1 LAGNDTLFGM
11 GGNDNLLG
19 GAGDDWIDGGS
30 GNDTMSGSTGNDT
43 FVVDSVGDVVSESVN
58 AGIDLVR
65 SSVSWTL
72 GANFENLTL
81 TGMAAI
87 NATGNTLNNELT
99 GNAAANILTG
109 GAGNDTLSGGGGNDT
124 LDGGTGIDTAVMG
137 GTRAEHNI
145 VRTGDDAYTVTRS
158 PGEVQTL
165 LNVEFAQFNGPLNI
179 ALTTGGLSLTDD
191 TPTVGQALSVSN
203 TLANSQSL
211 SITGTQWQV
220 LDAGNWQAIAGA
232 TDSSFTPGAAQVG
245 KALRVAVSFD
255 DPIGIGQIATSAA
268 TSAVV
273 ADDTN
278 TPPTGSPVIV
288 GSAVEDQVLVVD
300 TGTIADIDG
309 LGSFSYQWLR
319 NASTV
324 GTGVSYVLGDAD
336 VGQPIQV
343 RVSYIDG
350 ASKAEVLTSQATAP
364 VTNVNDAPLGAVT
377 ISGSAVIGATLVA
390 SHTVT
395 DADGMPN
402 PVSYRWQSSIN
413 GSTWTDIAGASAANF
428 TVADSQLVGSLLRVR
443 MSFVDGFGTAETVNS
458 SATAAVAGSSVINGT
473 AAADNL
479 VGTVNDDQIYGFGGN
494 DTLAGGLGKDT
505 LDGGSGN
512 DTMSGGPGDDTYF
525 VDSLNDVIVEN
536 AAEGI
541 DLVVSGSVTLTLGN
555 NIENATLVGSAGIGV
570 YGNGLDN
577 VITGN
582 SAGQWIQ
589 GLAGN
594 DTLFGMGGNDNLL
607 GGAGD
612 DWIDG
617 GSGNDTMS
625 GSTGNDTLRG
635 GTGVDSLEGGT
646 GNDVFDFDDIS
657 ESGVGVGLRDIIA
670 DFVQGQDRID
680 LNTIDANS
688 GSSGNQDFSFIGTA
702 DFSAAAQVRYF
713 TSAGSTILQANIGGS
728 NNNVVDFE
736 IQLTGTFTLLITD
749 LSL

>member
-1 LAGNDTLFGM
+1 M

-30 GNDTMSGSTGNDT
+30 GNDIMSGSTGNDT
-43 FVVDSVGDVVSESVN
+43 FVVDSADDVVSESVN
-58 AGIDLVR
+58 AGIDLVL

-72 GANFENLTL
+72 GLNLENLRL
-81 TGMAAI
+81 TGTAAI

-145 VRTGDDAYTVTRS
+145 VRTGNNVYTVTGS
-158 PGEVQTL
+158 ASEVQTL

-179 ALTTGGLSLTDD
+179 ALTTGGLTLTDD
-191 TPTVGQALSVSN
+191 TPTEGQALSVSN
-203 TLANSQSL
+203 WLANSQSL

-232 TDSSFTPGAAQVG
+232 TDSSFTPGTAQVG
-245 KALRVAVSFD
+245 KALRVAVTFD
-255 DPIGIGQIATSAA
+255 DPIGIGQTATSAS

-278 TPPTGSPVIV
+278 TPPAGGPVIV

-300 TGTIADIDG
+300 TDTIADIDG

-319 NASTV
+319 NGSTV
-324 GTGVSYVLGDAD
+324 GTGVSYMLGDAD
-336 VGQPIQV
+336 VGQSIQV

-350 ASKAEVLTSQATAP
+350 AGNAEVLTSQATAP
-364 VTNVNDAPLGAVT
+364 VTNVDDAPVGTVT

-402 PVSYRWQSSIN
+402 PVSYRWQSSID
-413 GSTWTDIAGASAANF
+413 GSTWLDIAGASAASF
-428 TVADSQLVGSLLRVR
+428 TVAEAQLGQLLRVR
-443 MSFVDGFGTAETVNS
+443 MSFVDGFGTSETVDS

-479 VGTVNDDQIYGFGGN
+479 VGTANDDEIYGFGGN

-512 DTMSGGPGDDTYF
+512 DAMSGGPGDDTYF

-536 AAEGI
+536 AGEGI
-541 DLVVSGSVTLTLGN
+541 DLVVTGSVTLTLGN

-617 GSGNDTMS
+617 GSGNDIMS

-635 GTGVDSLEGGT
+635 GTGVDFLAGGT
-646 GNDVFDFDDIS
+646 GNDIVDFDDIS
-657 ESGVGVGLRDIIA
+657 ESGVGAGLRDIIS

-680 LNTIDANS
+680 LNAIDAS
-688 GSSGNQDFSFIGTA
+688 SESSGNQDFSFIGTA
-702 DFSAAAQVRYF
+702 EFSDAAQVRYF
-713 TSAGSTILQANIGGS
+713 TSGGSTILQANIGGS
-728 NNNVVDFE
+728 NGIAVDFE
-736 IQLTGTFTLLITD
+736 IQLTGTFSLLFTD